1 MISSYLGMRRPEVVD
16 CELTRWCRVMKLE
29 ALQSIYAPE
38 VKGAIQ
44 NYEDHLARLRMRLK
58 ARERE
63 AVETLGQYDEVG
75 RSMGQIAE
83 RYVGLVQEVDSVKAQ
98 IQRLDS

>member
-1 MISSYLGMRRPEVVD
+1 MRRPQTIDGRLTGWYRVV
-16 CELTRWCRVMKLE
+16 KLE

-38 VKGAIQ
+38 VKDAIQ
-44 NYEDHLARLRMRLK
+44 NYQDHLARLRTRLK

-63 AVETLGQYDEVG
+63 PVDRLRQYDEVG

-83 RYVGLVQEVDSVKAQ
+83 RYVGLVQEVESVQAQ
-98 IQRLDS
+98 LRRLDS